1 MQIRFQPASIADK
14 DVLVDFM
21 RQFYAMDAYPFDE
34 PSACSALDGILSD
47 TSLGRVWMITE
58 QEVPIGYIVLTFGYS
73 LEYRGRDA
81 SIDEVYVEAGHR
93 GKGIGSRAIKF
104 VEEACRELG
113 VNALHLEVERENAAG
128 QGLYRKSGFEC
139 HDRDLMTK
147 RISR

>member
-1 MQIRFQPASIADK
+1 MQIRFQPASIADRN
-14 DVLVDFM
+14 VLVGFM
-21 RQFYAMDAYPFDE
+21 RQFYEIDAYPFDE
-34 PSACSALDGILSD
+34 SSAYSALDGILSD
-47 TSLGRVWMITE
+47 ASLGRVWIITE
-58 QEVPIGYIVLTFGYS
+58 QETPIGYVVLTLGYS

-93 GKGIGSRAIKF
+93 GKGIGSKAIKF

-128 QGLYRKSGFEC
+128 QGLYRKHGFEC